1 MPEACENIDRHFAI
15 EDEDLEDKPAHFPIA
30 FLVLILSFSLI
41 LFIEKIAAVH
51 THSHGDEDDHHH
63 EILVAD
69 Y

>member
-1 MPEACENIDRHFAI
+1 MPEACENIDRHFEI
-15 EDEDLEDKPAHFPIA
+15 EDEGLEDKPAHFPIA